1 MPIYISRYAHA
12 SKNIKEEKETM
23 DAYLRYVGGVDSSVG
38 QVGIQWI
45 NEVVGGG
52 IVSLVYS
59 CRMLRRI
66 RRRHA

>member
-1 MPIYISRYAHA
+1 
-12 SKNIKEEKETM
+12 M
-23 DAYLRYVGGVDSSVG
+23 DTYFCYVSGVDSSVG

-45 NEVVGGG
+45 NEDVGGG
-52 IVSLVYS
+52 IVSLVYI